1 MDYSV
6 RKKYMVILW
15 SSRLKEED
23 REELVKMVNLYQ
35 SINQNYIK

>member
-1 MDYSV
+1 
-6 RKKYMVILW
+6 MVILW